1 MEQRRSKLNF
11 MSTLILIGL
20 VPLICAIAVLTSY
33 AGRQMDK
40 ELEEG
45 VYSRLH
51 ACAISVE
58 QFLGYDLERDAL
70 VKDEASY
77 EFIDSLGV
85 EEVELTLFVGDTRFI
100 TSVKDESG
108 ARVEGTKAS
117 PEIWATVKEGNEY
130 TDHGV
135 VIAGEEYYVYYVPVY
150 DVNGEVVG
158 MAFAG
163 EKESVV
169 TEAKSALVVALNII
183 SISILLVFT
192 VIIILVARK
201 VRKPLKDITENI
213 EEISSGNLKEEIV
226 AESILVETNK
236 LIDSTIKLQ
245 NDLSNVVNT
254 VKDSAGELK
263 EEVEHVTELSDQC
276 TDNANQIN
284 IAVEE
289 LATGAVSMA
298 DNVQDINAKVVTMG
312 DNINE
317 INENVEKLSSESEK
331 IMEASEQASNNMELV
346 LSNSKKS
353 VEAVDHI
360 NNQIMNTN
368 ESIEKIN
375 EAISLIIDI
384 ASQTNLLALNASI
397 EAAHAGEHGRGFAVV
412 AEEIKKLSEQSNKG
426 ANTIKSLADDML
438 KQSKSSVELAEGIK
452 DIITEEQNSINDTQK
467 KFEVLTKSIM
477 SSVESIKNID
487 NDIANLNAMK
497 DYIITNVSDLS
508 AISEENAASTQE
520 VTASVETIAAAMAE
534 ISEKMKLAG
543 GLSRELDKAVEYFK

>member
-58 QFLGYDLERDAL
+58 QFFGYDIERDAL

-85 EEVELTLFVGDTRFI
+85 EEVVLTLFVGDTRFI

-108 ARVEGTKAS
+108 ARLEGTKAS

-130 TDHGV
+130 IDHGV
-135 VIAGEEYYVYYVPVY
+135 VIAGEDYYVYYVPVY

-192 VIIILVARK
+192 VIIILVTRK

-263 EEVEHVTELSDQC
+263 EEVEQVTELSDQC

-284 IAVEE
+284 VAVEE

-312 DNINE
+312 DNITE
-317 INENVEKLSSESEK
+317 ISENVEKLSSESEK

-368 ESIEKIN
+368 TSIEKIN

-438 KQSKSSVELAEGIK
+438 KQSKSSVELAKGIK

-467 KFEVLTKSIM
+467 KFEILTKSIM

-487 NDIANLNAMK
+487 KDVDNLNTMK

-543 GLSRELDKAVEYFK
+543 GLSRELDKTVEYFK